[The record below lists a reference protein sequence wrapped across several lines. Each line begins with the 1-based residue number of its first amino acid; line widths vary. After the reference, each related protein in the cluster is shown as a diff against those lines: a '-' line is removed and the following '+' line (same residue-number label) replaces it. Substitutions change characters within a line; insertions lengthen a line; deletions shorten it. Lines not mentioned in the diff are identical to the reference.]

1 MKFDA
6 DTIIH
11 IIAVAREFIEGA
23 ITLALICGGLALIW
37 FAGCAVA

>member
-11 IIAVAREFIEGA
+11 VLAIAREFIEGA
-23 ITLALICGGLALIW
+23 VTLALICGGLMALW
-37 FAGCAVA
+37 FIGCAMA